1 MKQSDFFNLYLT
13 FDDVLIKPNISAVK
27 PSQVDIGSFV
37 TKKIR
42 LALPILSAAMDRV
55 TEAEMAIALGKL
67 GGLGVLHRNN
77 TAEAQV
83 AMVKKVKTAGVIAA
97 AACGPTDLERAKMLD
112 DAGCDILVLD
122 SAHGHNTHVVKGAEA
137 IKKAVSAQVIVGN
150 VATAESAKPI
160 VQFADAIK
168 VGIGP
173 GSICT
178 TRVVSGVGVPQISA
192 IAEVAEVAKKYG
204 VPVIADGGMHYP
216 GDGAKAL
223 AAGADTLMFGS
234 VLAGTTEAPGKIITK
249 DGKKLKEYRGMGS
262 AAVMAG
268 NQSSDRYLQKDSK
281 KKTAEGVEAY
291 VPFKGSIEP
300 IIDEFSGGLHL
311 AYSYVGATT
320 IDDFHKRAKLIR
332 ITAAGMTESKPH
344 GVIQ

>member
-1 MKQSDFFNLYLT
+1 MKHSDVFELYLT

-42 LALPILSAAMDRV
+42 LDLPILSAAMDRV
-55 TEAEMAIALGKL
+55 TETEMAIVLGKL

-83 AMVKKVKTAGVIAA
+83 AMVKKVKTVGLMTA
-97 AACGPTDLERAKMLD
+97 AACGPTDLERAKLLD
-112 DAGCDILVLD
+112 KTGCDILVLD
-122 SAHGHNTHVVKGAEA
+122 SAHGHNTHVVDGAKQ
-137 IKKAVSAQVIVGN
+137 IKKAVKAQVIVGN
-150 VATAESAKPI
+150 VATAESAQPI
-160 VQFADAIK
+160 CEFADGIK

-178 TRVVSGVGVPQISA
+178 TRIVSGVGVPQISA
-192 IAEVAEVAKKYG
+192 IAEVAEVARKYK

-234 VLAGTTEAPGKIITK
+234 VLAGTTEAPGKVIIK
-249 DGKKLKEYRGMGS
+249 DGLQLKEYRGMGS
-262 AAVMAG
+262 AAVMAE
-268 NQSSDRYLQKDSK
+268 NQSSDRYLQKDAK
-281 KKTAEGVEAY
+281 KKTTEGISAY

-300 IIDEFSGGLHL
+300 IIDEFSGGLRL
-311 AYSYVGATT
+311 AYSYVGASNITE
-320 IDDFHKRAKLIR
+320 FHSRAKLIR
-332 ITAAGMTESKPH
+332 ITPAGMTESKPH